1 MKEKMMYTSII
12 LGLFL
17 LQMTA
22 HCQTRSTLDFSFN
35 SYSYLIG
42 EESVHICEI
51 VIQNSSDN
59 EYVFWFDTA
68 NVVGYSTKRKIHSYF
83 HRVRGDFS
91 LYNLMTENLLTH
103 TSPILFGSFLK
114 KMKRKEK
121 FVMRVIGG
129 ESVKDKSQRFIAEHF
144 VAIKKED
151 LMNDLRLGDE
161 FFSWYD
167 RQSIDTKEEFLP

>member
-17 LQMTA
+17 LQITA

-51 VIQNSSDN
+51 AIQNSSDN

-68 NVVGYSTKRKIHSYF
+68 NVVEYSDKERIQSYF
-83 HRVRGDFS
+83 HGVKGDFS

-114 KMKRKEK
+114 QMRRREE
-121 FVMRVIGG
+121 FVIRVIGS
-129 ESVKDKSQRFIAEHF
+129 EPVKDKSQRFIAEHF

-151 LMNDLRLGDE
+151 LIKSLRLGDE

-167 RQSIDTKEEFLP
+167 RQSIDIKEEFLP